1 MPVSGKKYVL
11 SGLKKL
17 NKYTTAVIGG
27 GAAGICAAIAAA
39 RRGQS
44 VVICEKMPQLGKKLL
59 ATGNGRCN
67 LLNEKLDETFYNLSA
82 RPTVK
87 AVFEQIGKSAILE
100 FFSGLGLQTT
110 SKEGRLFPATNQASS
125 VLKVLDIEL
134 KRLAVALELDFDCS
148 SISFGNNSITLS
160 ASDQRKVE
168 CSKAI
173 VTGGGRTYPAYG
185 SDGSIYKIAR
195 QLGYALVEPVPS
207 VVPLVVKD
215 KLCSSLQGQK
225 ITAGVKPLI
234 ESKAGREAQGELLFT
249 AYGLSGSV
257 ILDVSE
263 GVSIALNRL
272 HKTDV
277 GLVIDFVPFME
288 PARLQEEL
296 TRRQKAG
303 WQNSEMLV
311 GILPNRVSLAFKEFF
326 KQGDIASAVHAL
338 KSMVLTVSGTR
349 GWNEAEFTSGGIEVS
364 QINPI
369 TLESRIHAGLFF
381 AGEVLDVNGPR
392 GGYNLAWA
400 WASGLVAG
408 MN

>member
-1 MPVSGKKYVL
+1 M
-11 SGLKKL
+11 
-17 NKYTTAVIGG
+17 NKYSTAVVGG

-44 VVICEKMPQLGKKLL
+44 LVICEKMPQLGKKLL

-67 LLNEKLDETFYNLSA
+67 LLNEELDETFYNISA
-82 RPTVK
+82 RQMVRTV
-87 AVFEQIGKSAILE
+87 FGQMGESEILE

-134 KRLAVALELDFDCS
+134 KRLAVAIELDFECN
-148 SISFGNNSITLS
+148 SISFTNSSIIVA

-168 CSKAI
+168 CSKVI

-185 SDGSIYKIAR
+185 SDGSIYKVAR
-195 QLGYALVEPVPS
+195 QLGYAIVEPVPS

-215 KLCSSLQGQK
+215 QLCSSLQGQK

-234 ESKAGREAQGELLFT
+234 ENKAGHEIQGELLFT

-257 ILDVSE
+257 ILDISE
-263 GVSIALNRL
+263 DISIALNRL
-272 HKTDV
+272 HKTEV
-277 GLVIDFVPFME
+277 KVVVDFVPFMQR
-288 PARLQEEL
+288 AKLQEDL

-303 WQNSEMLV
+303 WQHSEMLV
-311 GILPNRVSLAFKEFF
+311 GILPNRISLAFRDLF
-326 KQGDIASAVHAL
+326 KQADIDSAVETL
-338 KSMVLTVSGTR
+338 KAMVLPVSGTR

-364 QINPI
+364 QINPA
-369 TLESRIHAGLFF
+369 TLESRIHPGLFF
-381 AGEVLDVNGPR
+381 AGEVLDVNGRR

-408 MN
+408 MH

>member
-1 MPVSGKKYVL
+1 M
-11 SGLKKL
+11 

-27 GAAGICAAIAAA
+27 GASGICAAIAAA

-44 VVICEKMPQLGKKLL
+44 VVICEKMPNLGKKLL

-67 LLNEKLDETFYNLSA
+67 LLNEELNETFYNVSA
-82 RPTVK
+82 RQMVK
-87 AVFEQIGKSAILE
+87 AVFEQMGKTAILE
-100 FFSGLGLQTT
+100 FFAGLGLQTT

-134 KRLAVALELDFDCS
+134 KRLAVALELEFDCN
-148 SISFGNNSITLS
+148 SISLAKNSIIVG
-160 ASDQRKVE
+160 ASDQRKIE
-168 CSKAI
+168 CSKVI
-173 VTGGGRTYPAYG
+173 ITGGGRTYPAYG
-185 SDGSIYKIAR
+185 SDGSIYKVAR
-195 QLGYALVEPVPS
+195 QLGYAMVEPVPS

-225 ITAGVKPLI
+225 IIAGVKPLI
-234 ESKAGREAQGELLFT
+234 ENKAGHEVQGELLFT
-249 AYGLSGSV
+249 AYGLSGSA
-257 ILDVSE
+257 ILDISE
-263 GVSIALNRL
+263 EISIALNRL

-277 GLVIDFVPFME
+277 GLVVDFVPFMQS
-288 PARLQEEL
+288 AQLQEEL

-311 GILPNRVSLAFKEFF
+311 GILPNRISLAFKDLFN
-326 KQGDIASAVHAL
+326 QGDIVSAVETL
-338 KSMVLTVSGTR
+338 KAMVLTVSGTR

-364 QINPI
+364 QINPA

-381 AGEVLDVNGPR
+381 AGEVLDVNGCR

-408 MN
+408 MH